1 MRPSTARTSR
11 ICAGQ
16 FHANYHRKY
25 EYRWSLHGQHHA
37 GECAYS
43 GKDLSIA
50 FDKVLYKSLEDFPLI
65 AMDRDIL
72 CGTPR
77 IAGTRIPVYMV
88 LDAVQHYGT
97 LEGALTSY
105 PQLTTEHVKEAVS
118 FAGEVLEQPIEHE
131 P

>member
-1 MRPSTARTSR
+1 MKYATTRSAHRCARR
-11 ICAGQ
+11 LVGNVQ
-16 FHANYHRKY
+16 KFEN
-25 EYRWSLHGQHHA
+25 RWSFSAHHHVA
-37 GECAYS
+37 ECASS

-50 FDKVLYKSLEDFPLI
+50 FDKVLYKSLQDFPMI
-65 AMDRDIL
+65 AMDKDIL

-97 LEGALTSY
+97 LDGARTSY
-105 PQLTTEHVKEAVS
+105 PQLTTEQVKEAVS
-118 FAGEVLEQPIEHE
+118 FAGAVLEQPIEHE